1 MSDSNLLKDLCKQI
15 EKVLPSKKKD
25 GNFQIKGAFYHDAI
39 FEKYLKKEQMKTREK
54 LRLRNQ
60 ERKNSITNPPKRLNL
75 NIFSAKNREEKEQAF
90 RQSR

>member
-1 MSDSNLLKDLCKQI
+1 MSDSKVLKDLCKQI

-25 GNFQIKGAFYHDAI
+25 NFQIKGAFYHDTI

-60 ERKNSITNPPKRLNL
+60 ERKASISNAPNRLNL
-75 NIFSAKNREEKEQAF
+75 HLFT
-90 RQSR
+90 